1 MTDDTENRPYDF
13 GRERSFDKSR
23 CIVSGEGVIAVTLA
37 EIKTLDREYLIP
49 REVADVLGC
58 DAHAIRI
65 WARQRP
71 DGLGFPVCIVGSRV
85 KIPKRPFIQFMEG
98 KA

>member
-1 MTDDTENRPYDF
+1 M
-13 GRERSFDKSR
+13 
-23 CIVSGEGVIAVTLA
+23 
-37 EIKTLDREYLIP
+37 TLDDLKRVDRDWLLA
-49 REVADVLGC
+49 REVAEILKC
-58 DAHAIRI
+58 DPHTVRV

-71 DGLGFPVCIVGSRV
+71 ETIGFPVSVVGSRV